1 MCLKVQYLLLI
12 LSSRNCKYLLFF
24 EKNKTDVKGGKSHPE
39 GKPFIIMFVDAY
51 TRQQREDDLR
61 LKSKALLKSIK
72 HPLNFIFN
80 LSPLIESS
88 AYQQLYQ
95 SY

>member
-24 EKNKTDVKGGKSHPE
+24 EKNKTDVKGGKSVK

-88 AYQQLYQ
+88 ADQQLYQ